1 MIRFDLTAPSADFR
15 LNAPPA
21 LKVSFDVTVSAVS
34 GAAYEGP
41 YTLDPDFDGVT
52 LPTKNKTMRDDVTVN
67 PIEVARVS
75 NSAGGTTIYI
85 GGIID
90 G

>member
-1 MIRFDLTAPSADFR
+1 MVRFELAAPSADFR
-15 LNAPPA
+15 LEAPPA
-21 LKVSFDVTVSAVS
+21 LEVGFDAAVSAVS

-52 LPTKNKTMRDDVTVN
+52 LPTKNKTMGADVTVN
-67 PIEVARVS
+67 PIAVARVG

>member
-1 MIRFDLTAPSADFR
+1 MVRFELAAPSLGFQ

-21 LKVSFDVTVSAVS
+21 LAVGFDAAVSAVS

-67 PIEVARVS
+67 PIEVARLG

>member
-1 MIRFDLTAPSADFR
+1 MLSFELQPRQKLEVS
-15 LNAPPA
+15 LN
-21 LKVSFDVTVSAVS
+21 VSVSAVS

-52 LPTKNKTMRDDVTVN
+52 LPTKNKTMGADVTVN
-67 PIEVARVS
+67 PIAVARVG

>member
-1 MIRFDLTAPSADFR
+1 MLTFELQPRQELEVS
-15 LNAPPA
+15 LN
-21 LKVSFDVTVSAVS
+21 VSVSAVS
-34 GAAYEGP
+34 GAVYEGP
-41 YTLDPDFDGVT
+41 YTLDPDFNGVT
-52 LPTKNKTMRDDVTVN
+52 LPTKNKTMGADVTVN
-67 PIEVARVS
+67 PIAVARVG

>member
-1 MIRFDLTAPSADFR
+1 MVRFELAAPSADFR
-15 LNAPPA
+15 LEAPPA
-21 LKVSFDVTVSAVS
+21 LEVGFDVTARA

-52 LPTKNKTMRDDVTVN
+52 LPTKNKTMNADVTVN
-67 PIEVARVS
+67 PIAVARVG